1 MALKAGADNELDIDK
16 ADWDDGSEPTSK
28 FELDEGS
35 VLENDELEG
44 SVELVVVEEE
54 DDDDDEVEEEEEG
67 GIESSCG
74 SDNEPANVLA
84 ISHTQ
89 TRRNTY

>member
-1 MALKAGADNELDIDK
+1 
-16 ADWDDGSEPTSK
+16 
-28 FELDEGS
+28 
-35 VLENDELEG
+35 
-44 SVELVVVEEE
+44 VVVEEE
-54 DDDDDEVEEEEEG
+54 EDDDDEVEEEEEG

-74 SDNEPANVLA
+74 SDNEPADVLA